1 MLVLIAELD
10 LSDYFD
16 IAVAVIAVCAFLA
29 CCRLGELTVPSELGF
44 NPSRHVS
51 RSVRFDNESIVS
63 NGRVGVST
71 SFKIPWSKTT
81 KELGALITV
90 IDTLKLPFS
99 RLLSEHLRINGGA
112 PESGHLF
119 AYKTSKGFV
128 PMTKNAFLSRCY
140 QIWRIHNMLLPL
152 GHSFRIGGATEWLLA
167 GLAPE
172 VVAKIGRWKSLAFL
186 LYWRRISEVLTR
198 AVSKSYDQARLTS
211 ISSLVDQFRRSLG
224 LPDKIVIPDI

>member
-1 MLVLIAELD
+1 MVLLAELD

-16 IAVAVIAVCAFLA
+16 IAVAVIALCAFLA

-44 NPSRHVS
+44 NPTRHVS
-51 RSVRFDNESIVS
+51 RNVRFENESITV
-63 NGRVGVST
+63 NGRVGIST

-90 IDTLKLPFS
+90 IDTINLPFS
-99 RLLSEHLRINGGA
+99 HLLSEHLRINGGA
-112 PESGHLF
+112 PETGHLF
-119 AYKTSKGFV
+119 AYKTSKGFT
-128 PMTKNAFLSRCY
+128 PMTKNVFLSRCY
-140 QIWRIHNMLLPL
+140 QIWKAHQMLLPL

-167 GLAPE
+167 GIAPE

-198 AVSKSYDQARLTS
+198 SVSKSYDHARVAS
-211 ISSLVDQFRRSLG
+211 ISTSVDQFRKSLG
-224 LPDKIVIPDI
+224 LPDKPVIPDF